1 MMKYTTFI
9 SICVLC
15 IALVESGYSK
25 DWPQFGHD
33 SYHTFFS
40 DSSVSES
47 LEIQWSYSVAPE
59 EEGHY
64 VKNFSSPAVVGDR
77 VYLHALINLFCL
89 DLSTGELLYKVPA
102 HATCPST
109 PAVIDKSL
117 YLAKE
122 GNLFQCLNAHTG
134 DVLWER
140 ELNDVHWVNPF
151 VDNTYLYVNADTP
164 YFPDFMGGVSMPYC
178 RLGPWWLTLLALD
191 RETGEEMWQYSVE
204 DEVNF
209 VIALGY
215 PILVDGTILFHVE
228 SYETEESYH
237 ANQGESYLVCI
248 DADTGTLKWKRE
260 SILPSSPTEFGRT
273 YPFWM
278 TYYRNRIYM
287 SLKGYVMSV
296 DVESYQPLWE
306 YKLAEGEDSFLSV
319 GKGKVVARGEDWVYC
334 LDAETGQE
342 LWKIFIEG
350 GAAMP
355 ALTREWAFIGS
366 TDGNLYQIHTKSGE
380 SHSYY
385 LGDEV
390 FSPVVANGCV
400 LVGTSCNLIYCLG
413 PSPSYEPVVLVAG
426 VTGLLLVI
434 ILVLRRQ
441 HARRIR

>member
-9 SICVLC
+9 SVCVFI

-33 SYHTFFS
+33 SHHTFFS
-40 DSSVSES
+40 DSSVPES
-47 LEIQWSYSVAPE
+47 LEIQWSYFVAPL
-59 EEGHY
+59 EEGYY
-64 VKNFSSPAVVGDR
+64 VYNLSSPAVVGDR
-77 VYLHALINLFCL
+77 VYLHALISLLCL

-109 PAVIDKSL
+109 PTVIDNRL
-117 YLAKE
+117 YLAAE
-122 GNLFQCLNAHTG
+122 ENLFQCLNAHTS

-140 ELNDVHWVNPF
+140 ELNDVHWVSPF
-151 VDNTYLYVNADTP
+151 VDDTYLYVTADTP
-164 YFPDFMGGVSMPYC
+164 YFLDLMGRIDWPYC
-178 RLGPWWLTLLALD
+178 RLVPWWQTLLALD
-191 RETGEEMWQYSVE
+191 REAGEEMWRYSVK
-204 DEVNF
+204 DEAYSVG
-209 VIALGY
+209 LGF
-215 PILVDGTILFHVE
+215 PILVDGVLIFYEE

-260 SILPSSPTEFGRT
+260 SILPMSPTESGST
-273 YPFWM
+273 YPYGI
-278 TYYRNRIYM
+278 TYYENRIYI
-287 SLKGYVMSV
+287 SLKGYIMAV
-296 DVESYQPLWE
+296 DVESCQSLWE
-306 YKLAEGEDSFLSV
+306 YKLAEGDYTFLSV
-319 GKGKVVARGEDWVYC
+319 GNGVVVARGKDWVYC
-334 LDAETGQE
+334 LDARTGQE

-350 GAAMP
+350 GVTTP
-355 ALTREWAFIGS
+355 ALTREWAFIVS

-385 LGDEV
+385 LGDTV

-434 ILVLRRQ
+434 ILVLRRH
-441 HARRIR
+441 HARRIK